1 MGKTLIHTRVITP
14 AGKCPIV
21 LEGSDD
27 VSIMKWVQ
35 ALRSLGG
42 NSFYTREALQYW
54 VKDFYDPSFDIE
66 TWRHVRSRVEEL
78 IDPLDAKKLATK
90 KKKRRK

>member
-1 MGKTLIHTRVITP
+1 MKKLLIHTRVITP
-14 AGKCPIV
+14 AGKCPIL

-27 VSIMKWVQ
+27 TSIMKWVR
-35 ALRSLGG
+35 ALRAMGG

-54 VKDFYDPSFDIE
+54 VKDFYDPSFDTE
-66 TWRHVRSRVEEL
+66 TWRYVRSRLKEL
-78 IDPLDAKKLATK
+78 IDPLDTKKQTV